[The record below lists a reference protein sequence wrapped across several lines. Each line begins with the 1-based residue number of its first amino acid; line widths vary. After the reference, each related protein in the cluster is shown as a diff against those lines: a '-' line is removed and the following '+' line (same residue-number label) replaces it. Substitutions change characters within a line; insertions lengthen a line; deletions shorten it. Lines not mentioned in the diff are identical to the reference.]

1 MQQVLDTLA
10 RLYFM
15 KVLLLDIG
23 LSMCDSITDLIQASR
38 KHSFSFHNK
47 NEK

>member
-1 MQQVLDTLA
+1 MLNTLA

-23 LSMCDSITDLIQASR
+23 LSICDSITDLIQSTR
-38 KHSFSFHNK
+38 HRGTFMLSVF
-47 NEK
+47 

>member
-1 MQQVLDTLA
+1 MLNTLA

-38 KHSFSFHNK
+38 KHSFHFLFTLK
-47 NEK
+47 Y